1 MFSRSA
7 PAGARAPWPGLLF
20 LFAALSQSACA
31 THEPLN
37 VDAEQHLAAWR
48 DRGSNSEK
56 LNALAAAMRRSD
68 ASRPSRYNARD
79 GLSAAEMEVA
89 ALLFNPKLR
98 RVRLAAGVPLA
109 SAQLAGL
116 WPDPKFR
123 VNVLRIV
130 ESVEDPWI
138 VMGGLPLPLPISG
151 RLTVEKAHAAARS
164 RRAAAQVVLAERD
177 LLRELRLART
187 HWSGVARRRAL
198 LIESLEEL
206 DAVLAVARS
215 QRQLNRIGAP
225 DLRLLEL
232 ERVRR
237 VGRIQLLV
245 LESRRLELRLR
256 QLIGL
261 TPEAPIEL
269 VTDASWP
276 VAEPGRPGD
285 RASALAA
292 SPELRVARLGLEVA
306 ERSHELEVR
315 RQYPDLTLGPMAGT
329 EEGETRVGFSLMN
342 LTLPLW
348 NRNQRAIA
356 EADARRRVA
365 RGRLEEA
372 RQTVV
377 AELADAEVACN
388 LARQRREIL
397 QTRIFPI
404 VNRQLAELRRLA
416 ELGDFEVLVILNALT
431 QTLETRLEL
440 VEARVAE
447 AAARIRRSALVEP
460 LRTEG
465 LVTPKE
471 RS

>member
-1 MFSRSA
+1 MTCE
-7 PAGARAPWPGLLF
+7 
-20 LFAALSQSACA
+20 AA
-31 THEPLN
+31 N
-37 VDAEQHLAAWR
+37 V
-48 DRGSNSEK
+48 
-56 LNALAAAMRRSD
+56 
-68 ASRPSRYNARD
+68 
-79 GLSAAEMEVA
+79 
-89 ALLFNPKLR
+89 
-98 RVRLAAGVPLA
+98 
-109 SAQLAGL
+109 
-116 WPDPKFR
+116 
-123 VNVLRIV
+123 
-130 ESVEDPWI
+130 
-138 VMGGLPLPLPISG
+138 
-151 RLTVEKAHAAARS
+151 KAHAAARS

-269 VTDASWP
+269 VTDASCP